1 MAEAQTPTA
10 TATRAH
16 GFPRTYLRHNKPI
29 VPKASGRTRMLL
41 FRTPAASGTGELV
54 KRRFPVG

>member
-1 MAEAQTPTA
+1 MAESQAP
-10 TATRAH
+10 TATRAR
-16 GFPRTYLRHNKPI
+16 GSPGIYLRHKFI

-54 KRRFPVG
+54 KRRFPVE